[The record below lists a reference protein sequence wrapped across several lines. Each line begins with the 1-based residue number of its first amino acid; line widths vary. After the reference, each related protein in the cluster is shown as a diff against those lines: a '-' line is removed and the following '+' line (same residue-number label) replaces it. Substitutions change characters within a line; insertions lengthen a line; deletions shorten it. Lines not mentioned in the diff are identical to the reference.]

1 LPLTDR
7 QETLEHELKVA
18 QMQADIELK
27 QAQSRKS
34 QQDLRFEPVRLVISG
49 FLAGAATMAAAV
61 GLATFLMNRVH

>member
-1 LPLTDR
+1 
-7 QETLEHELKVA
+7 
-18 QMQADIELK
+18 MQADIELK